1 MAADVEISHRR
12 RIVLDWGLAT
22 AVVLCILAFADL
34 RATVHAQTMQFERM
48 VARLD
53 AVEERE
59 KTGAGSVATKA
70 DIQRIEARLDK
81 LVDAVLE
88 SSNPARR

>member
-1 MAADVEISHRR
+1 MADVEISNRR

-34 RATVHAQTMQFERM
+34 RATVHAQTTQFERV

-53 AVEERE
+53 AIEERE
-59 KTGAGSVATKA
+59 QTGAGSVATKA
-70 DIQRIEARLDK
+70 DIQRLEARLDK
-81 LVDAVLE
+81 LVEAVLDAP
-88 SSNPARR
+88 NRPRR